1 MKQKRFKK
9 TVSAH
14 LREWIGHCITI
25 GSQLNTRS
33 SLLIAVL
40 VRFESWQILSK
51 MPQSS
56 LKELL
61 LSEDN
66 RVEMTIPKRG
76 RYRSRRNIN
85 FI

>member
-14 LREWIGHCITI
+14 LQEWIEQRITKGPQI
-25 GSQLNTRS
+25 IMRN
-33 SLLIAVL
+33 SLPIAVL
-40 VRFESWQILSK
+40 IPFEHWQVLLRT
-51 MPQSS
+51 QQTS

-61 LSEDN
+61 LREDN
-66 RVEMTIPKRG
+66 RVEMVIPKRG

>member
-14 LREWIGHCITI
+14 LQEWIGHCIAK

-33 SLLIAVL
+33 ILPIAVL

-76 RYRSRRNIN
+76 RSRTRQNIN